1 MSKYLKR
8 KIHKRANMKQIISLK
23 EKTDQLIKSPIDIVM
38 EDIEVEYYCK
48 KNIQVG
54 INKKDFELVK
64 QSLELCNCFNWYYC
78 NGNAGKCPL
87 LDKRI
92 ESFKDIVENKELCRL
107 FK

>member
-54 INKKDFELVK
+54 INKKDFELVN
-64 QSLELCNCFNWYYC
+64 QSLELCNYFNWYYC
-78 NGNAGKCPL
+78 DYC
-87 LDKRI
+87 I
-92 ESFKDIVENKELCRL
+92 ILCIRHTPI
-107 FK
+107 